1 MPNFIHYDY
10 NQSAMIVINFLD
22 QLIPGTFEHAIHH
35 LIDNEVDVSVYFSAY
50 KNEKNGRPAYDP
62 AILLKI
68 ILFAYSK
75 GITTSRQI
83 EWHCKTN
90 IIFKALSCDTVPHNT
105 TIANFISGH
114 PNAVASVF
122 EKIILTCEKQG
133 LLGHELIAIDGCKMS
148 SNASKEWSGTLK
160 ELGHKRDKI
169 KKQIDHHIK
178 EDNRLTNNTKLEE
191 KQKLH
196 SQQAAETLS
205 KAYKKINKFLETAE
219 PRIGE
224 GKRKVEVKSNIT
236 DNESAKLGSFN
247 GTKQGFNAVTTADK
261 KRQIITDAQI
271 FGHSAE
277 QATLQPVLK
286 TIEDRYRRLALN
298 EDIYKSGIIVTADT
312 GFADEP
318 NMQYLKENN
327 INGYVPDNQFR
338 KRDKKYNTQ
347 KENHGKRSDHRK
359 SSKAKSV
366 IPSSE
371 FRYDPA
377 DNTCTCPE
385 GHAMTLKK
393 KGENQR
399 GIETVLFHCRVSH
412 CRKCPIVSRCMR
424 NPDSIYKHNALGR
437 QVSFVNEEKRKPT
450 YTDWMKER
458 IDSDEG
464 KLIYGHRMSV
474 IEPVFG
480 NLSNKGLTKFSL
492 RGKEKVQCQF
502 KLYCLVHNIE
512 KIKNY
517 GKIAA

>member
-10 NQSAMIVINFLD
+10 NQHTMIVINFLD
-22 QLIPGTFEHAIHH
+22 QLLPGSFEHAIHH
-35 LIDNEVDVSVYFSAY
+35 LIDNEVDMSVYFSAY

-62 AILLKI
+62 SILLKI

-75 GITTSRQI
+75 GIKSSRDI

-90 IIFKALSCDTVPHNT
+90 IIFKALSCDTVPHHT
-105 TIANFISGH
+105 TIASFISGH
-114 PNAVASVF
+114 PESVASVF
-122 EKIILTCEKQG
+122 EQILITCENQN

-160 ELGHKRDKI
+160 ELGKKRDKI
-169 KKQIDHHIK
+169 KRQIDQHIK
-178 EDNRLTNNTKLEE
+178 EDKENTSNTAFDK
-191 KQKLH
+191 KRKCH
-196 SQQAAETLS
+196 SKQAAETLT
-205 KAYKKINKFLETAE
+205 KAYHKIDEFLKTAE

-236 DNESAKLGSFN
+236 DNESAKLGGFN
-247 GTKQGFNAVTTADK
+247 GTEQGFNTVTSTDQK
-261 KRQIITDAQI
+261 HQIINDAQA

-286 TIEDRYRRLALN
+286 TISERYKRLAMN
-298 EDIYKSGIIVTADT
+298 EDIYKTGIVITADT

-318 NMQYLKENN
+318 NMQYLHENN
-327 INGYVPDNQFR
+327 INGYVPDHKFR
-338 KRDKKYNTQ
+338 QRDDKYKTQ
-347 KENHGKRSDHRK
+347 TEHYAKRSAHRK
-359 SSKAKSV
+359 NSTAKSV
-366 IPSSE
+366 VPASE
-371 FRYDPA
+371 FRYDPT
-377 DNTCTCPE
+377 DNTCICPE
-385 GHAMTLKK
+385 GHLMTLKK
-393 KGENQR
+393 QGKNQR
-399 GIETVLFHCRVSH
+399 GIETVMFHCKASL
-412 CRKCPIVSRCMR
+412 CKTCPIISACMR
-424 NPDSIYKHNALGR
+424 NPQSIHKRNATGR
-437 QVSFVNEEKRKPT
+437 QVSFVNEKKRKPT

-464 KLIYGHRMSV
+464 KLIYGQRMAV

-480 NLSNKGLTKFSL
+480 NLSNKGLSKFSL
-492 RGKEKVQCQF
+492 RGKIKVQCQL